1 MENKFSIN
9 GTLTGNST
17 AYLSTNHYLP
27 ADYGTIVSTGTISLS
42 NFQNQFKINNM
53 QQQVKVA
60 AFHVKRNEDN
70 KIISSTIIDE
80 LWVEKKPGVS
90 IDYAVAKA
98 IKGSYG
104 IDEIVIKEIYT
115 VTF

>member
-27 ADYGTIVSTGTISLS
+27 ANYSTIISTDT
-42 NFQNQFKINNM
+42 NQFKIHNM
-53 QQQVKVA
+53 QEQVKVA
-60 AFHVKRNEDN
+60 AFHVKRNKDN
-70 KIISSTIIDE
+70 EIISSTIIDE
-80 LWVEKKPGVS
+80 LWIEKKPGVS

-98 IKGSYG
+98 IKGDYEPS
-104 IDEIVIKEIYT
+104 EIVIKEIYSIK
-115 VTF
+115 F

>member
-1 MENKFSIN
+1 MENKFSTN
-9 GTLTGNST
+9 GTLSITGNNT

-27 ADYGTIVSTGTISLS
+27 ANYSTVISTGT
-42 NFQNQFKINNM
+42 NQFKINNM

-70 KIISSTIIDE
+70 EIISSTIIDE

-98 IKGSYG
+98 IKGDYEPS
-104 IDEIVIKEIYT
+104 EIVIKEIYT